1 MKIQS
6 KEPSWLRRTQ
16 AVIFSALLG
25 ASLIGAGD
33 AVAAD
38 YTIDASHSSVGFK
51 VRHLAISSVPGV
63 FTDVKGS
70 FSFDPAA
77 LESGKAEAVIGSASV
92 DTKDVK
98 RDEHLRG
105 ADFLNAAQFGAITFK
120 SSKVEKVSDAAF
132 KVHGNL
138 TIRGATQPVVLDVTY
153 GGSAK
158 DPWGKER
165 VAFVANTTID
175 RKAFGLTWS
184 KVLETGA
191 LVVGDQVQISLE
203 IEGVKV

>member
-1 MKIQS
+1 MKMQGNQG
-6 KEPSWLRRTQ
+6 SWSRRVRT
-16 AVIFSALLG
+16 VVLSGVLG
-25 ASLIGAGD
+25 AAFMCAGD

-63 FTDVKGS
+63 FTDVKGN

-77 LESGKAEAVIGSASV
+77 VESGKAEAVIGAASV
-92 DTKDVK
+92 DTKDAK
-98 RDEHLRG
+98 RDDHLRG

-120 SSKVEKVSDAAF
+120 SSKVEKVSETAF

-138 TIRGATQPVVLDVTY
+138 TIRGTTQPVVLDVTY